1 MYLVTGCAGFIGSHL
16 TEKLLEQGH
25 YVIGVDSFTEYY
37 HKNIKEN
44 NMKNFI
50 AHKNFTF
57 IRKPIEDI
65 TSTDLVFT
73 NLKHIDA
80 IFHLAAQAGVR
91 ASWGDNFRQ
100 YTIHTFEAAQKMLE
114 VARTLKV
121 NKFVFA
127 SSSSVYGDIGTYPT
141 KEHAGELWPIS
152 PYGVTKLAS
161 EKLCNLYHK
170 AYNLP
175 IINLRY
181 FTVYGPRQRPD
192 MGFMKFLDAIQNN
205 RTIKIHGDGS
215 ATRDFTYVSDAVDA
229 TIAAATCKSNYTIA
243 NIAGGSRVNLNEVMD
258 VLRHVTGKEVR
269 IENIPE
275 QLGDVKHTYADIE
288 TAKSLLNYNPKVK
301 LEDGLTNQYKWY
313 KDEFSKLQ

>member
-25 YVIGVDSFTEYY
+25 YVVGIDCLTDYY
-37 HKNIKEN
+37 KRNIKEN

-50 AHKNFTF
+50 GHKNFVF
-57 IRKPIEDI
+57 VRKHIEDL
-65 TSTDLVFT
+65 TSKDILFN
-73 NLKHIDA
+73 NLKGTKA

-91 ASWGDNFRQ
+91 GSWGDDFRY
-100 YTIHTFEAAQKMLE
+100 YTIHTFEATQRLLE
-114 VARTLKV
+114 VARKL
-121 NKFVFA
+121 NIDKFVYA

-141 KEHAGELWPIS
+141 KEDSGELWPVS

-192 MGFMKFLDAIQNN
+192 MGFMKFLDAIHNN

-215 ATRDFTYVSDAVDA
+215 ATRDFTYVSDVVDA
-229 TIAAATCKSNYTIA
+229 TIAAASCKSDFEII

-258 VLRHVTGKEVR
+258 VLRRVTDKEVKT
-269 IENIPE
+269 ENILE

-288 TAKSLLNYNPKVK
+288 TARSLLNYNPKVK
-301 LEDGLTNQYKWY
+301 LNEGLASQYKWY
-313 KDEFSKLQ
+313 KDEFLKII

>member
-25 YVIGVDSFTEYY
+25 YVVGIDCLTDYY
-37 HKNIKEN
+37 KRNIKEN

-50 AHKNFTF
+50 GHKNFVF
-57 IRKPIEDI
+57 VRKHIEDL
-65 TSTDLVFT
+65 TSKDILFN
-73 NLKHIDA
+73 NLKGTKA

-91 ASWGDNFRQ
+91 GSWGDDFRY
-100 YTIHTFEAAQKMLE
+100 YTIHTFEATQRLLE
-114 VARTLKV
+114 VARKL
-121 NKFVFA
+121 NIDKFVYA

-141 KEHAGELWPIS
+141 KEGSGELWPVS

-192 MGFMKFLDAIQNN
+192 MGFMKFLDAIHNN

-215 ATRDFTYVSDAVDA
+215 ATRDFTYVSDVVDA
-229 TIAAATCKSNYTIA
+229 TIAAASCKSDFEII
-243 NIAGGSRVNLNEVMD
+243 NIAGGSRVNLNEAMD
-258 VLRHVTGKEVR
+258 VLRRVTDKEVKT
-269 IENIPE
+269 ENILE

-288 TAKSLLNYNPKVK
+288 TARSLLNYNPKVK
-301 LEDGLTNQYKWY
+301 LNEGLASQYKWY
-313 KDEFSKLQ
+313 KDEFLKII

>member
-25 YVIGVDSFTEYY
+25 YVIGIDCLTDYY
-37 HKNIKEN
+37 KRNIKEN

-50 AHKNFTF
+50 GHKNFVF
-57 IRKPIEDI
+57 VRKHIEDL
-65 TSTDLVFT
+65 TSKDILFN
-73 NLKHIDA
+73 NLKGTKA

-91 ASWGDNFRQ
+91 GSWGDDFRY
-100 YTIHTFEAAQKMLE
+100 YTIHTFEATQRLLE
-114 VARTLKV
+114 VARTIDV
-121 NKFVFA
+121 DKFVYA
-127 SSSSVYGDIGTYPT
+127 SSSSVYGDIGKYPT
-141 KEHAGELWPIS
+141 KEDSGELWPVS

-192 MGFMKFLDAIQNN
+192 MGFMKFLDAIHNN

-215 ATRDFTYVSDAVDA
+215 ATRDFTYVSDVVDA
-229 TIAAATCKSNYTIA
+229 TIAAASCKSDFEII

-258 VLRHVTGKEVR
+258 VLRRVTDKEVKT
-269 IENIPE
+269 ENILE

-288 TAKSLLNYNPKVK
+288 TARSLLNYNPKVK
-301 LEDGLTNQYKWY
+301 LNEGLASQYKWY
-313 KDEFSKLQ
+313 KDEFLKII